1 MPTQN
6 LYLDYSASTPVDPR
20 VIELMMPF
28 FREQVANPSSQ
39 HRAGWSSMH
48 AIDQARKQV
57 LDLLNAKIPK
67 EILFTSG
74 ASESNTLAILGT
86 ILALQK
92 KNPGQKL
99 HALTSKVE
107 HKSVLETF
115 EQLKEFDVDVEF
127 LPTNAFGQIEIKTI
141 KQHLRPNTVFMSF
154 MWANNEVGSINPISD
169 IAALAQEHKICFHS
183 DATQACGK
191 IPMDLQTTKVDL
203 LSLSAHKMYGPK
215 GVGVLYRRFEQH
227 HPCYPL
233 IPLIRGGGQEQNLRA
248 GTLNTPGIVG
258 LGEAARI
265 AKTEFL
271 TTDSLRVSEMT
282 HEFQTKLQKLFP
294 KVEMNGHPTERIPGH
309 LHLCFPGVR
318 WDQWL
323 PRMSKLC
330 VSTTSACNSD
340 SGQGSH
346 VLRALGFSDDKIHSS
361 LRLSLGKFTT
371 PAELDRALVLFKT
384 IL

>member
-1 MPTQN
+1 MSTQN

-20 VIELMMPF
+20 VVELMMPF
-28 FREQVANPSSQ
+28 FKEQIANPSSQ

-48 AIDQARKQV
+48 SIDQARKQV
-57 LDLLNAKIPK
+57 VDLLNAKIPK

-127 LPTNAFGQIEIKTI
+127 LSTNDFGQIEIKTI
-141 KQHLRPNTVFMSF
+141 KQHLRSNTVFMSF
-154 MWANNEVGSINPISD
+154 MWANNEVGSINPVDD
-169 IAALAQEHKICFHS
+169 IAVLAQAHKICFHS

-191 IPMDLQTTKVDL
+191 IPMDLQTTPVDL

-215 GVGVLYRRFEQH
+215 GVGVLYRRFQQH

-233 IPLIRGGGQEQNLRA
+233 TPLIRGGGQEQSIRA

-271 TTDSLRVSEMT
+271 PNDAIRISEMT
-282 HEFQTKLQKLFP
+282 RDFQSKLQKLFP
-294 KVEMNGHPTERIPGH
+294 KIEVNGHLTERIPGH
-309 LHLCFPGVR
+309 LHLSFPGVR

-323 PRMSKLC
+323 PRMSELC

-346 VLRALGFSDDKIHSS
+346 VLRGLGFSDEKIHSS

-371 PAELDRALVLFKT
+371 CEELDRALVLFKNV
-384 IL
+384 L

>member
-1 MPTQN
+1 MPIQN

-20 VIELMMPF
+20 VIELMLPF
-28 FREQVANPSSQ
+28 FRDQIANPSSQ

-48 AIDQARKQV
+48 AIDQARKHV
-57 LDLLNAKIPK
+57 VDLLNARIPK

-92 KNPGQKL
+92 KNPGQKF

-127 LPTNAFGQIEIKTI
+127 LPTNIFGQIEIKTI
-141 KQHLRPNTVFMSF
+141 KQHLRPNTVLMSF
-154 MWANNEVGSINPISD
+154 MWANNEVGSINPIAD

-191 IPMDLQTTKVDL
+191 IPMDLQKMPVDL

-233 IPLIRGGGQEQNLRA
+233 TPLIRGGGQEQNIRA

-265 AKTEFL
+265 AKAEFL
-271 TTDSLRVSEMT
+271 PNDATRIIEMT
-282 HEFQTKLQKLFP
+282 RDFQTKLQKLFP
-294 KVEMNGHPTERIPGH
+294 KIEMNGHPTERIPGH
-309 LHLCFPGVR
+309 LHLSFPGVR

-323 PRMSKLC
+323 PRMSELC

-361 LRLSLGKFTT
+361 LRLSLGKFTMSE
-371 PAELDRALVLFKT
+371 ELDRVLLLFKNV
-384 IL
+384 L